1 LHAPGPVDFGGSRA
15 GIDGSKGCD
24 RKQGESGADH
34 HHGYP
39 PDMGRLPIEHP
50 AGPFLPQ
57 SLNKG
62 HIMSG
67 TTFAI
72 SDVVHTSQP
81 ERNDV
86 TFSRAMKR
94 TPISARLILSTFL
107 GVRLPWSMRR
117 QRSIQHLA

>member
-1 LHAPGPVDFGGSRA
+1 MA
-15 GIDGSKGCD
+15 I
-24 RKQGESGADH
+24 
-34 HHGYP
+34 
-39 PDMGRLPIEHP
+39 LPIWAACLLNTRQVH
-50 AGPFLPQ
+50 FFQ
-57 SLNKG
+57 SLNKE

-86 TFSRAMKR
+86 TFSRVVKG
-94 TPISARLILSTFL
+94 TTTSARLILSTFL

>member
-1 LHAPGPVDFGGSRA
+1 LNTRQVHF
-15 GIDGSKGCD
+15 
-24 RKQGESGADH
+24 
-34 HHGYP
+34 
-39 PDMGRLPIEHP
+39 
-50 AGPFLPQ
+50 FQ
-57 SLNKG
+57 SLNEG

>member
-1 LHAPGPVDFGGSRA
+1 MAARAAIASRA
-15 GIDGSKGCD
+15 KATRI
-24 RKQGESGADH
+24 
-34 HHGYP
+34 
-39 PDMGRLPIEHP
+39 MIMVILPIWAACLLNTRQVH
-50 AGPFLPQ
+50 FFQ
-57 SLNKG
+57 SLNEG

-117 QRSIQHLA
+117 QRSIQHL